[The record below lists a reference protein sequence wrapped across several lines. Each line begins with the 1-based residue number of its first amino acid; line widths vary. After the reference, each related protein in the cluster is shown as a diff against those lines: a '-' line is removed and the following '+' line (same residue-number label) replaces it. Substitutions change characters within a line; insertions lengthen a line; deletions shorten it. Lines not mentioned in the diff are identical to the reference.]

1 METIR
6 KYIVAGMVLLPGMVI
21 AATDCRVI
29 EYPDHYDAVCV
40 GDEKPGPVRDQTA
53 IPTQAPAAVQAPASQ
68 VPAAQAPSTTQVNTQ
83 VTAQAEAARVPV
95 TIGQRRPDKALR
107 DAARASRIRLMKE
120 QQAAQ

>member
-1 METIR
+1 MGPIR
-6 KYIVAGMVLLPGMVI
+6 KYIVAGMVLMPGMVI

-40 GDEKPGPVRDQTA
+40 GDEKPGPVQGQTA
-53 IPTQAPAAVQAPASQ
+53 IPTQAPAA
-68 VPAAQAPSTTQVNTQ
+68 QAPSTKQVNTQ
-83 VTAQAEAARVPV
+83 VTAQTEAARVPV

-120 QQAAQ
+120 QRQ